1 MKLKAIKGKVMALKN
16 IQNSHFRL
24 SILRALEA
32 LNYQSN
38 DSMIKDSCEQFGNTM
53 SSDQVR
59 TNLGWLEE
67 QDLVTIERKG
77 SYMIAKLTSRGQD
90 VAQGLSFVE
99 GVKRPSA

>member
-1 MKLKAIKGKVMALKN
+1 MSLKS
-16 IQNSHFRL
+16 IQNEHYRR
-24 SILRALEA
+24 SILCALEA

-38 DSMIKDSCEQFGNTM
+38 DSMIKDVCAKYGNAM

-67 QDLVTIERKG
+67 QDLVTLDRQAE
-77 SYMIAKLTSRGQD
+77 YFIAKLTTRGHD
-90 VAQGLSFVE
+90 VFKGIAHVD